1 MGISLK
7 QIISINKTF
16 MQLINKNEYEKLV
29 LELMNKS
36 SKVFP
41 NTYKKIEIQNNNQC
55 DFIDVETNEKFEAKL
70 FLTKKEGELIASN
83 NRDYEKWLN
92 IAFERIREFSEFVE
106 ARGSK
111 PIENLTIYKIFELL
125 LSKIEQDENM
135 ILLFLYPV
143 TLDLEDSIVTFLGD
157 VLTTIYHDFNKK
169 GMILN
174 RKIYVIYPTI
184 DNKIVVRLLNS
195 NQREYFIDN
204 NFSEFLKY
212 ELQK

>member
-55 DFIDVETNEKFEAKL
+55 DFVDVETNEKFEAKL

-92 IAFERIREFSEFVE
+92 IAFERIGEFSEFVE

-143 TLDLEDSIVTFLGD
+143 TLDLEGSIVTFFGA
-157 VLTTIYHDFNKK
+157 VLSTIYHDFNKK

-184 DNKIVVRLLNS
+184 DNKMVVRLLNS

>member
-55 DFIDVETNEKFEAKL
+55 DFVDVETNEKLEAKL

-92 IAFERIREFSEFVE
+92 IAFERIGEFSEFVE

-143 TLDLEDSIVTFLGD
+143 TLDLEGSIVTFFGD
-157 VLTTIYHDFNKK
+157 VLSTIYHDFNKK

-184 DNKIVVRLLNS
+184 DNKMVVRLLNS